1 MPLLIRITTVPLS
14 FMTLLKGQLRF
25 MKDQG
30 FDVILLSA
38 NGKEVQN
45 VIENEKCTHIPVS
58 LTRKMN
64 PFLDLVCL
72 IQLII
77 IFKKYK
83 PDIVHTHTP
92 KAGLVGILAAYICNV
107 PIKIHTVAGLPWIK
121 FRGLKKVIM
130 IFLEKL
136 VCNMADRVYPNS
148 KNMMNLMI
156 KYKIG
161 PKKLRII
168 SLGSTN
174 GIDTNWYNID
184 AEGVKI
190 NANKLIESTNLKP
203 GARAWVFLG
212 RLVKDKGIEELINA
226 FHILQ
231 KSFKDDQLWL
241 VGEEEPKLNPLSRK
255 YKSLIES
262 NSSIIQ
268 WNFQS
273 DIRPFLAASRLLVF
287 PSHRE
292 GFPNVPL
299 QAASM
304 ECAMILTDIN
314 GCNEI
319 VENNISGLLVP
330 IKNPI
335 ELYMAM
341 IKLRK
346 DEELQITFSRNVL
359 NKNKGLYEQLNVW
372 NSILREYT
380 KLLRAR
386 KIVLETK
393 SI

>member
-1 MPLLIRITTVPLS
+1 
-14 FMTLLKGQLRF
+14 MTLLKGQLRF